1 MKTTQ
6 SSMPPTYL
14 KDNNNIKT
22 SKNFFNAAAHEK
34 LIHEDTNLSL
44 ENLRERLF
52 VAEKVMKS
60 LFERNR

>member
-6 SSMPPTYL
+6 SSLPANQSEGT
-14 KDNNNIKT
+14 NIKT
-22 SKNFFNAAAHEK
+22 ATNFFNAAAQEK
-34 LIHEDTNLSL
+34 LINEEQNMTVES
-44 ENLRERLF
+44 LRERLF